1 MKNAIKRVSI
11 TTLAAIVAVMMIGTA
26 GNGVYA
32 GIANTIYVEP
42 TSEMDSEVV
51 TDEWSS
57 DQMANNTLWCL
68 HSWHPVENGVIS
80 GYGGFRQCGSASER
94 YCFLSIRNSDSSV
107 SAKTSLQVLYKNKLL
122 KAEAN
127 TYHHHDTEVQCWTP
141 FNFSTGN
148 WYRMTLRCWKD
159 GKGNLIY
166 GQWIKDISKDKWYLI
181 IKVKAIGKENER
193 FGYTMAYQDDNS
205 DATDG
210 ERSFKLR
217 NYYESMAQG
226 QWIPLDQVN
235 IHVPK
240 YNHLVGTVNLSDA
253 SQGYF
258 AGNASDEPNESLTYD
273 YSDHIAKVELNQWK
287 APYDEPFTI
296 SSFKPTATSKGKIT
310 TALVVPVTSTPIFSY
325 KINIYNSKLKL
336 VKTYNTKY
344 PNVTSGKL
352 SSSLQYKLAS
362 GTYIVN
368 VDAISIL
375 GQTASRSFKLM
386 VD

>member
-1 MKNAIKRVSI
+1 
-11 TTLAAIVAVMMIGTA
+11 
-26 GNGVYA
+26 
-32 GIANTIYVEP
+32 
-42 TSEMDSEVV
+42 
-51 TDEWSS
+51 
-57 DQMANNTLWCL
+57 
-68 HSWHPVENGVIS
+68 
-80 GYGGFRQCGSASER
+80 
-94 YCFLSIRNSDSSV
+94 
-107 SAKTSLQVLYKNKLL
+107 
-122 KAEAN
+122 
-127 TYHHHDTEVQCWTP
+127 
-141 FNFSTGN
+141 
-148 WYRMTLRCWKD
+148 MTLRCWKD

-310 TALVVPVTSTPIFSY
+310 TALVVPSTSTPIFSY
-325 KINIYNSKLKL
+325 KIKIYNSKLKL